1 MQTLSQLWFV
11 DCFFLTVMETQ
22 LLSLLCTA
30 LLATSRFLE
39 IQWSEREASIK
50 LPLRGKRRRMLHD
63 CEVEWQ
69 LFDSLFWK
77 RDRGDD
83 SVGAG
88 NLAGAGDHIHL
99 QCAGANQVLLCTYID
114 VYRSAQCR
122 SPSLCRRHSILQKK
136 HETIGDKLAFQ
147 PNIFDMIFA
156 SRLVSLLF
164 VSFLP
169 PTPVDFVRFE
179 LLLLR
184 MQRSL
189 PQAPRRCEEDASEEL
204 FSKSS
209 SSSEGET

>member
-1 MQTLSQLWFV
+1 MFPGNT
-11 DCFFLTVMETQ
+11 
-22 LLSLLCTA
+22 
-30 LLATSRFLE
+30 
-39 IQWSEREASIK
+39 
-50 LPLRGKRRRMLHD
+50 
-63 CEVEWQ
+63 VEW
-69 LFDSLFWK
+69 K
-77 RDRGDD
+77 RGQYQVALVRETETCCMIAKLNDNYSIHCFGSGTGDD

-88 NLAGAGDHIHL
+88 SLEGTGDHIHL
-99 QCAGANQVLLCTYID
+99 QCASANQVLLCTYID

-122 SPSLCRRHSILQKK
+122 SPPLRRLHSLLQKK

-147 PNIFDMIFA
+147 PDIFDMIFA